1 VRLTLFFCEA
11 GYTEIL
17 FLIWAKWIFLWVH
30 LDPQKNMCFSVR
42 LFLFP
47 CVIFWW
53 YTVRKIFFRGYS
65 NFSVGFCTHRN
76 IRVSS
81 SARRFVNN
89 PDEQL
94 ASSSR
99 YMVDLYLNSKR
110 QVLLA
115 VMSSLKINSQKH
127 EGAVRRACSCKK
139 QWLTRHWLLRVSAG
153 PDHRINP
160 YLTLTVW
167 SMHSV

>member
-1 VRLTLFFCEA
+1 MSLRVHKTALKFGVYIHSTTLLLKQILPRRSRHACISLLICPLTHAC
-11 GYTEIL
+11 
-17 FLIWAKWIFLWVH
+17 
-30 LDPQKNMCFSVR
+30 
-42 LFLFP
+42 
-47 CVIFWW
+47 
-53 YTVRKIFFRGYS
+53 
-65 NFSVGFCTHRN
+65 
-76 IRVSS
+76 
-81 SARRFVNN
+81 RFVNN

-167 SMHSV
+167 SMHSVYSPGGGCYY